1 MSIKQVFPSPPD
13 YYKNYT
19 DENVNSDLCQPPNSV
34 SKNDFTVFGIKDNV
48 KLKLWNF
55 KWITS
60 KINRLKEN

>member
-48 KLKLWNF
+48 KLKL
-55 KWITS
+55 
-60 KINRLKEN
+60 